1 MGDYVKEFGR
11 ILKYKNELLRSKP
24 KSTCV
29 VKFGDTNKLDRQ
41 YSRHFTC
48 ILNHSRWHSCYGVCR
63 GQLFIVVDK
72 DDNNQMLPC
81 LDCSK
86 K

>member
-1 MGDYVKEFGR
+1 MTISRRTRFKILNEIMGDYIKEFGR

-29 VKFGDTNKLDRQ
+29 VKLGDTNKLDRQ

-48 ILNHSRWHSCYGVCR
+48 I
-63 GQLFIVVDK
+63 
-72 DDNNQMLPC
+72 
-81 LDCSK
+81 
-86 K
+86 